1 MDEIKLY
8 DLDIEKYILG
18 SAIISKTFLK
28 RIVNSLMIDCF
39 SLNAHKK
46 IYEIIKKLY
55 LNDESVN
62 IDAIIEELGSIK
74 LFDNIE
80 NIDYLNELVNTC
92 IIKSYLD
99 DSVKILYEK
108 SILRKIIEN
117 VKDGSLGINDIILT
131 VEEKIE
137 YQYKNKGPLQFATG
151 FYDLDKAL
159 INLNNY
165 HLFVFAGRSG
175 MGKTTLVSNIALF
188 NSQQKNSNVL
198 FFSLETTKDEIVK
211 KMISSIGQVDSNK
224 IDLGKLEQ
232 NDLKKL
238 NEAMEKL
245 KESNLII
252 NDKFDITIDELIKI
266 AKLQY
271 EINSISLIIIDSL
284 DYFML
289 NDVNNKRM
297 EFDEYLKKLKNLSR
311 KINVPIILTVNLP
324 SEIDNRKDKRPK
336 IKDFSKICS
345 VDDYADVIMFLY
357 RDDYY
362 YEETKMD
369 DNNSITECT
378 IAKSNNG
385 RTKKFEL
392 LLKKHTHTFI
402 NILKEEEKWK

>member
-378 IAKSNNG
+378 IAKSKNG

-402 NILKEEEKWK
+402 NILKEEEE

>member
-1 MDEIKLY
+1 MDKIKLY

-18 SAIISKTFLK
+18 CAIISKTFLK
-28 RIVNSLMIDCF
+28 RIVDNINEECF
-39 SLNAHKK
+39 SIDAHKK
-46 IYEIIKKLY
+46 LYKMIKTLY
-55 LNDESVN
+55 LNNEIVN
-62 IDAIIEELGSIK
+62 VDVIIEELGSIK
-74 LFDNIE
+74 LFDDIE

-92 IIKSYLD
+92 IVKSNID
-99 DSVKILYEK
+99 DSIKTVYEK
-108 SILRKIIEN
+108 SILRKIIGN
-117 VKDGSLGINDIILT
+117 IKNGSIAINDIILN

-232 NDLKKL
+232 NDWKRL
-238 NEAMEKL
+238 NEVMEKL

-252 NDKFDITIDELIKI
+252 NDKFDITIDEIIKI

-311 KINVPIILTVNLP
+311 EINVPIILTVNLP
-324 SEIDNRKDKRPK
+324 SDIDNRKDKRPK
-336 IKDFSKICS
+336 LKDLNKICS

-362 YEETKMD
+362 YEEAKMD
-369 DNNSITECT
+369 NNCSIVECT
-378 IAKSNNG
+378 IAKNKNG
-385 RTKKFEL
+385 ITKKFEL
-392 LLKKHTHTFI
+392 LLKKNTHTFI
-402 NILKEEEKWK
+402 NILKEEEE